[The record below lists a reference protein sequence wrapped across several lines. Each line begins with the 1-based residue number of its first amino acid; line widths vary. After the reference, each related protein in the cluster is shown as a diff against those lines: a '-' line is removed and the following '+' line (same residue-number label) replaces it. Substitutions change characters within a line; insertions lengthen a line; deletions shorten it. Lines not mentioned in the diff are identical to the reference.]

1 MKFLIDFFP
10 VVLFFIGYKF
20 FGDLPPQWI
29 EMANQ
34 LPFVSISPDEPKDA
48 IYFATVLIIL
58 STIVQNIVHRLVF
71 KKLEKMHLIS
81 LAILIAFGTLTLAF
95 KDPLFIKWKVSIFN
109 WVFAL
114 VIIGS
119 QFVGSK
125 SLIERMMAQ
134 AIDVPKL
141 IWKRVNLSWGVF
153 FALVGFVNIY
163 VAYNYSEDTWVDFK
177 MFGVLG
183 MTFVFMIAQG
193 VYLAKHATPDDV
205 PNDDTKEE
213 AIEDDAQ
220 ANDAL
225 ANDVLSDKIQKTD

>member
-29 EMANQ
+29 EMSNQ

-81 LAILIAFGTLTLAF
+81 LGILIAFGSLTLAF

-125 SLIERMMAQ
+125 SLIERMMAH
-134 AIDVPKL
+134 AIDVPKKDMEASQYKL
-141 IWKRVNLSWGVF
+141 GRI

-163 VAYNYSEDTWVDFK
+163 VAYNFSEDTWVDFK
-177 MFGVLG
+177 LFGVLG

-193 VYLAKHATPDDV
+193 VYLAKHAE
-205 PNDDTKEE
+205 PN
-213 AIEDDAQ
+213 EDEVSEDE
-220 ANDAL
+220 
-225 ANDVLSDKIQKTD
+225 T